1 MSTVLIVDDSKNI
14 RSSLSTTFRL
24 EGYAVETACGGDQA
38 IEALERGG
46 IDLLLLDLQMPGLDG
61 IEVLRRA
68 RELGHSMP
76 AIFLSAHGTIDR
88 AVEAVR
94 LGAFEFLEKPPHAE
108 RILLTARNALRQAR
122 LQEENDELRGA
133 DETRFDMVGTAPPML
148 ELYEQIRRVAPTQAR
163 VLILGENGSGK
174 ELIAREIHRRSLR
187 AEEPF
192 VCVNCAAIPR
202 DLFESELF
210 GHEKGAFTGS
220 TARRRGKFVRA
231 HGGTLFLDEVAEI
244 PLALQSKLLR
254 VLESGEVEP
263 LGADRE
269 AEVDVRVLAAT
280 NRDLERAVV
289 QGEFRQDLYYRL
301 QVVTLVAPPLR
312 DRKQDVPALVERF
325 LEQACTENHLSKRI
339 ADDAV
344 ERLAAHDYPGNVRE
358 LRNLIER
365 LVILTP
371 TETIDVA
378 AVERS
383 LPSTARAPVA
393 AAPALRGSLRETMN
407 ELERQVLLEVLERQ
421 RWRMTAAAAELGLE
435 RSHLYKKL
443 KALGIEKPE

>member
-24 EGYAVETACGGDQA
+24 EGYRVETAEGGEQA
-38 IEALERGG
+38 IETLERGG

-61 IEVLRRA
+61 IAVLRRA
-68 RELGHSMP
+68 RDLGHSMP

-133 DETRFDMVGTAPPML
+133 DESRFDMVGAAPPMQ
-148 ELYEQIRRVAPTQAR
+148 ELFEQIRRVAPTQAR

-187 AEEPF
+187 AEQPF

-220 TARRRGKFVRA
+220 TARRRGKFIRA

-244 PLALQSKLLR
+244 PRGLQSKLLR
-254 VLESGEVEP
+254 VLEAGEVEP

-269 AEVDVRVLAAT
+269 VKVDVRVLAAT
-280 NRDLERAVV
+280 NRDLERAVA

-312 DRKQDVPALVERF
+312 DRRSDIPALVARF
-325 LEQACTENHLSKRI
+325 LARACEENHLSKRI
-339 ADDAV
+339 EDAAI
-344 ERLAAHDYPGNVRE
+344 ERLARHDYPGNVRE

-365 LVILTP
+365 LVILSP
-371 TETIDVA
+371 NETIDVA

-383 LPSTARAPVA
+383 LPSA
-393 AAPALRGSLRETMN
+393 AALPARSAPSLRGTLRETMN
-407 ELERQVLLEVLERQ
+407 ELERQVLVQVLERQ